1 MDKKTNRVLK
11 KFFNLKAKQMLCRLY
26 LNSKLFETCKNKS
39 KVEKAYEK
47 IDMKLYIFI
56 KAHINTLS
64 QFDLEKE
71 AENYQM
77 TIKEQI
83 KFSKRYFGGKYDI
96 NNLLEAIEI

>member
-1 MDKKTNRVLK
+1 MDRKTNKVLK
-11 KFFNLKAKQMLCRLY
+11 KFFNLKAKQMLYKLY
-26 LNSKLFETCKNKS
+26 LSSKLFENCKNKS
-39 KVEKAYEK
+39 KVEKNYKK

-56 KAHINTLS
+56 KDNINILS